1 MSSSNYTFSY
11 SNYKFGTQDNFS
23 KQMQNIS
30 FNKATQKYDITIKM
44 SKENSEICLHILY
57 HNFNISLFSNI
68 FPNSLIK
75 TLKQIKHF

>member
-1 MSSSNYTFSY
+1 MSSSNYTFSL
-11 SNYKFGTQDNFS
+11 KFGTQDHFS
-23 KQMQNIS
+23 KQIQNLS

-75 TLKQIKHF
+75 TSKQIKHF

>member
-1 MSSSNYTFSY
+1 MSSSNYTFSL
-11 SNYKFGTQDNFS
+11 KFGTQDHFS
-23 KQMQNIS
+23 KQIQNLS

-44 SKENSEICLHILY
+44 LKENSEIWLHILH

>member
-1 MSSSNYTFSY
+1 MSSSNYTFSL
-11 SNYKFGTQDNFS
+11 KFGTQDHFS
-23 KQMQNIS
+23 KQIQNLS
-30 FNKATQKYDITIKM
+30 FNRATQKYDITIKM
-44 SKENSEICLHILY
+44 LKENSEIWLHILH

>member
-1 MSSSNYTFSY
+1 MSSSNYTFSF
-11 SNYKFGTQDNFS
+11 KFGTQDHFS
-23 KQMQNIS
+23 KQMQNLS

-75 TLKQIKHF
+75 TSKQIKHF

>member
-1 MSSSNYTFSY
+1 MSSSNYTFSL
-11 SNYKFGTQDNFS
+11 KFGTQDHFS
-23 KQMQNIS
+23 KQIQNLS

-44 SKENSEICLHILY
+44 LKENSEIWFHILH
-57 HNFNISLFSNI
+57 HNFNNSLFSNI